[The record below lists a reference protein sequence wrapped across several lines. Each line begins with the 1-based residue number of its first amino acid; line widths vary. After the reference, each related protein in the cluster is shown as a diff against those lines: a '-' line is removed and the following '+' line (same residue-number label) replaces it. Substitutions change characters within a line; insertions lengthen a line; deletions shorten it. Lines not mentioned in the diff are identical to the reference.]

1 MALPQGRSEHP
12 RLVELPD
19 GLMYLMRPVLSGA
32 IRYTDLID
40 GSVDLSD
47 IALINAALL
56 VDSENNRRWA
66 EWKNG

>member
-1 MALPQGRSEHP
+1 
-12 RLVELPD
+12 
-19 GLMYLMRPVLSGA
+19 MYLMRPVLSGA